1 VNAAPAA
8 APDATILLVDDN
20 AANLQVLRES
30 LAGLGG
36 RILVAKSGPAAL
48 AIVER
53 AVPDLVLLDIMM
65 PEMDG
70 FEVCRRLKQDERF
83 ASIPVLFLSALS
95 DTADKVRAFAAGG
108 VDYVTKPFQV
118 EEVRARVATHLGLRR
133 LQGQLEAA
141 NRELTAGYERLREL
155 EALRDDL
162 VNMVVHDLRNPL
174 TAIALFATL
183 LEESEG
189 ERLTEKGRGNLGR
202 IAKSADVLI
211 EMISSMLDVSK
222 MESGQ
227 MTIARAPCDLA
238 AIAREVVARL
248 EGLALGREL
257 TIEGP
262 AQPAPLEGD
271 EQLLSRLLQNL
282 VGNALKFAPPD
293 GGWVRVGLE
302 PGERS
307 VRCTVRDNGPGIPRE
322 HQQRVFDKF
331 WQAEARQRGHK
342 YSSGLGLTFCKMVV
356 EAHGGSIGVE
366 SEVGAGS
373 CFWFE
378 LPRRAPDAP
387 G

>member
-1 VNAAPAA
+1 MAAPAPP
-8 APDATILLVDDN
+8 PDATILLVDDN

-36 RILVAKSGPAAL
+36 RILVAKSGAAAL
-48 AIVER
+48 SIVER
-53 AVPDLVLLDIMM
+53 ALPDMILLDIMM

-70 FEVCRRLKQDERF
+70 FEVCRRLKGDGRF

-118 EEVRARVATHLGLRR
+118 EEVRARVCTHLGIRR
-133 LQGQLEAA
+133 LQAQLETA
-141 NRELTAGYERLREL
+141 NCELTAGYERLREL

-162 VNMVVHDLRNPL
+162 VNMIVHDLRNPL
-174 TAIALFATL
+174 AAISLFAAL
-183 LEESEG
+183 LEEAEG
-189 ERLTEKGRGNLGR
+189 ERLTPKGRDNLGR
-202 IAKSADVLI
+202 IAKSSDVLI

-227 MTIARAPCDLA
+227 MKIARAPCDLA
-238 AIAREVVARL
+238 VVAREVVARL
-248 EGLALGREL
+248 EGLALGRAL
-257 TIEGP
+257 TIEAP
-262 AQPAPLEGD
+262 AEAVLVDGD

-282 VGNALKFAPPD
+282 VGNSLKFAPPD
-293 GGWVRVGLE
+293 DGWVRVGLE
-302 PGERS
+302 PTAAT

-322 HQQRVFDKF
+322 HQERVFDKF

-356 EAHGGSIGVE
+356 EAHGGAIGVE

-378 LPRRAPDAP
+378 LPRSAP
-387 G
+387 GGRD